1 MLVQQVFAW
10 RLTADLVHSRGGTKR
25 LSELMFE
32 ETRGILVVFLK
43 NVLKDAC
50 VYCEFRRAKT
60 LMASDVVLVCVPHSF
75 EHTHSHAKL

>member
-1 MLVQQVFAW
+1 
-10 RLTADLVHSRGGTKR
+10 
-25 LSELMFE
+25 MFE

-43 NVLKDAC
+43 NVMKDAC
-50 VYCEFRRAKT
+50 VFCEYRRAKT